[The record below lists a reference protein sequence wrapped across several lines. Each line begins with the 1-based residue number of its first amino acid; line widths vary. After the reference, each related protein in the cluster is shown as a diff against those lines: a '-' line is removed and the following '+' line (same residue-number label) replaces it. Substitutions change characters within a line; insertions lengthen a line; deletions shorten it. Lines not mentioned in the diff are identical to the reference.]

1 MTLMN
6 KLYCSKGKPKP
17 SQHFEFYSQIKN
29 PEIPG
34 LLLCIIPYINSIV
47 KAILNL
53 CKQLLAHS
61 SMLFL
66 TRRF

>member
-17 SQHFEFYSQIKN
+17 SQHFDFITQIKN
-29 PEIPG
+29 PEFPG
-34 LLLCIIPYINSIV
+34 FLFDILHTNCKRLHF
-47 KAILNL
+47 ILNL
-53 CKQLLAHS
+53 YKQLPAHS

-66 TRRF
+66 IRHF

>member
-17 SQHFEFYSQIKN
+17 SQHFEFILQIKN

-34 LLLCIIPYINSIV
+34 LYFVQPV
-47 KAILNL
+47 KLNL
-53 CKQLLAHS
+53 ILRLYKQLPAHS
-61 SMLFL
+61 SVLFL
-66 TRRF
+66 IRHF